1 MLDHSIRG
9 PLYPSISLGLYGWIG
24 GAVKQR
30 RWTTS
35 SMVRPDSFLEPDPVT
50 GGMVAQPGLTDIRMS
65 RARAWERYGRPE
77 ALRLYL
83 LITS

>member
-1 MLDHSIRG
+1 
-9 PLYPSISLGLYGWIG
+9 
-24 GAVKQR
+24 
-30 RWTTS
+30 
-35 SMVRPDSFLEPDPVT
+35 MVRPDSFLEPDPVT